1 MKQCSYCLK
10 FHHPDTSGVHSRDSW
25 FCSFPCL
32 YSFKHGAAV
41 YQKKPEAVV
50 TEKTLRLAGTKNT
63 VAVAWAFNGNSN
75 LSTTGVV
82 MAPTNAS
89 VTAGKL
95 LLAANV
101 SANGTASWVSPF
113 PKNLESFEITFNVSL
128 AGVPGAASSVKKL
141 FSYGPLAGKLNVP
154 ASGSFGT
161 VTIDNG
167 GGVTSTS
174 SSTPIR
180 TDGTIANIKYKVVA
194 RRTYYATTAMSTF
207 ELFVDGVRCI
217 STTGDGIALLD
228 LLATPAFVL
237 GGTRSPARLTGIA
250 PAAMT
255 EPNMWPMSAYTGTT
269 PNFSTVDSV
278 SALNLAYSAT
288 SAAASETWLDT
299 WDLTGTD
306 PLANTGTGTSGAF
319 TISPQTGYVGNSSL
333 QVPAQGSATN
343 AFYVQL
349 PDLDTGTANNGLGL
363 WTVEARVK
371 TTVNNTSD
379 VLLFKLGQDFLGAGG
394 GNQVALF
401 LNGSNGLCLRTECPG
416 AGDDSLLIPIA
427 TNQLATAP
435 AINPN
440 DGNYHTYRLSRIA
453 VGASQGEIAP
463 GTENTYF
470 NLWVDGRQINVNT
483 GSNGV
488 IINNGTKLSHAP
500 LVSTTQNWL
509 RLGNTQRPALTA
521 AVTVDYARFKNGF
534 TNTGTDIWLGEWQFS
549 GTSTFSTGP
558 GSSAELYTSVSTVG
572 GEITIPTASAAAA
585 NTIFARM
592 VDLDCGTSNDGYGAW
607 VVEASVK
614 TASSVPTTKFCIFD
628 IGDDLN
634 GVCNRITMYCTY
646 VSSVWYLYIEARSS
660 TSTTARVISIPFS
673 NLTAYATS
681 VKGTNVTAPND
692 TNYHTYK
699 LYRKRVTASGT
710 QNDPATLFQ
719 FWYDGVEF
727 NLTPNAVPA
736 AGVTA
741 PQAIANAIINST
753 NNYLRLGNNLD
764 PGSLQSV
771 VVDYA
776 RYYNAPTSA
785 PMSAPTHS
793 GGYFQTFYGTAGY
806 LTSNYS
812 KTSITR
818 GSAANGSG
826 VLVTGIVKPITSLA
840 SATGGSI
847 GTGTGTAMTAP
858 FLCGVGGSTKS
869 NKDMVE
875 LLTVGDPATAGA
887 YVSVWAWRSGRILM
901 FNGTSY
907 TETVNPVV
915 GSSEFVLGV
924 HLSATEPQ
932 LFINGQLKSSSD
944 AAVMLPWRTIAGNVA
959 TTISAANTGAI
970 LSSTASARGVY
981 LGPRST
987 YDVTSTVTTPTL
999 NVGYKNW
1006 RLVDTAL
1013 NSMTAQQIADTQLY
1027 RYSSEY
1033 DSGPL
1038 TVTYGFRI
1046 ADDETLQIVKTQ
1058 GSMASTTNTML
1069 GNILPVSE
1077 DGTGALTVNSL
1088 GAIGSSTVDPV
1099 MDLTNKR

>member
-1 MKQCSYCLK
+1 
-10 FHHPDTSGVHSRDSW
+10 
-25 FCSFPCL
+25 
-32 YSFKHGAAV
+32 
-41 YQKKPEAVV
+41 
-50 TEKTLRLAGTKNT
+50 
-63 VAVAWAFNGNSN
+63 
-75 LSTTGVV
+75 

-101 SANGTASWVSPF
+101 SANGTASWVSPS
-113 PKNLESFEITFNVSL
+113 PRTS
-128 AGVPGAASSVKKL
+128 
-141 FSYGPLAGKLNVP
+141 
-154 ASGSFGT
+154 
-161 VTIDNG
+161 
-167 GGVTSTS
+167 STS
-174 SSTPIR
+174 
-180 TDGTIANIKYKVVA
+180 
-194 RRTYYATTAMSTF
+194 
-207 ELFVDGVRCI
+207 
-217 STTGDGIALLD
+217 
-228 LLATPAFVL
+228 
-237 GGTRSPARLTGIA
+237 
-250 PAAMT
+250 T
-255 EPNMWPMSAYTGTT
+255 EPNLWKLDTYTGTA
-269 PNFSTVDSV
+269 PNYSTVDSV
-278 SALNLAYSAT
+278 SALNLVYS
-288 SAAASETWLDT
+288 S
-299 WDLTGTD
+299 
-306 PLANTGTGTSGAF
+306 SGA
-319 TISPQTGYVGNSSL
+319 
-333 QVPAQGSATN
+333 AT
-343 AFYVQL
+343 
-349 PDLDTGTANNGLGL
+349 
-363 WTVEARVK
+363 
-371 TTVNNTSD
+371 TS
-379 VLLFKLGQDFLGAGG
+379 
-394 GNQVALF
+394 
-401 LNGSNGLCLRTECPG
+401 
-416 AGDDSLLIPIA
+416 
-427 TNQLATAP
+427 
-435 AINPN
+435 
-440 DGNYHTYRLSRIA
+440 
-453 VGASQGEIAP
+453 
-463 GTENTYF
+463 
-470 NLWVDGRQINVNT
+470 
-483 GSNGV
+483 
-488 IINNGTKLSHAP
+488 
-500 LVSTTQNWL
+500 
-509 RLGNTQRPALTA
+509 
-521 AVTVDYARFKNGF
+521 
-534 TNTGTDIWLGEWQFS
+534 WLGEWFTDSANNNTATGASVQNYGNGLS
-549 GTSTFSTGP
+549 GNFQGVTP
-558 GSSAELYTSVSTVG
+558 VSSEV
-572 GEITIPTASAAAA
+572 TIPTGLQALNTRYVTLADIETGSSNSGTGRGLSRQRNESA
-585 NTIFARM
+585 
-592 VDLDCGTSNDGYGAW
+592 
-607 VVEASVK
+607 
-614 TASSVPTTKFCIFD
+614 
-628 IGDDLN
+628 
-634 GVCNRITMYCTY
+634 
-646 VSSVWYLYIEARSS
+646 
-660 TSTTARVISIPFS
+660 VIS
-673 NLTAYATS
+673 
-681 VKGTNVTAPND
+681 APN
-692 TNYHTYK
+692 H
-699 LYRKRVTASGT
+699 VSGC
-710 QNDPATLFQ
+710 
-719 FWYDGVEF
+719 
-727 NLTPNAVPA
+727 
-736 AGVTA
+736 
-741 PQAIANAIINST
+741 
-753 NNYLRLGNNLD
+753 
-764 PGSLQSV
+764 
-771 VVDYA
+771 
-776 RYYNAPTSA
+776 
-785 PMSAPTHS
+785 
-793 GGYFQTFYGTAGY
+793 FQTFYGTAGY

>member
-1 MKQCSYCLK
+1 
-10 FHHPDTSGVHSRDSW
+10 
-25 FCSFPCL
+25 
-32 YSFKHGAAV
+32 
-41 YQKKPEAVV
+41 
-50 TEKTLRLAGTKNT
+50 
-63 VAVAWAFNGNSN
+63 
-75 LSTTGVV
+75 
-82 MAPTNAS
+82 
-89 VTAGKL
+89 
-95 LLAANV
+95 
-101 SANGTASWVSPF
+101 
-113 PKNLESFEITFNVSL
+113 
-128 AGVPGAASSVKKL
+128 
-141 FSYGPLAGKLNVP
+141 
-154 ASGSFGT
+154 
-161 VTIDNG
+161 
-167 GGVTSTS
+167 
-174 SSTPIR
+174 
-180 TDGTIANIKYKVVA
+180 
-194 RRTYYATTAMSTF
+194 
-207 ELFVDGVRCI
+207 
-217 STTGDGIALLD
+217 
-228 LLATPAFVL
+228 
-237 GGTRSPARLTGIA
+237 
-250 PAAMT
+250 
-255 EPNMWPMSAYTGTT
+255 
-269 PNFSTVDSV
+269 
-278 SALNLAYSAT
+278 
-288 SAAASETWLDT
+288 
-299 WDLTGTD
+299 
-306 PLANTGTGTSGAF
+306 
-319 TISPQTGYVGNSSL
+319 
-333 QVPAQGSATN
+333 
-343 AFYVQL
+343 
-349 PDLDTGTANNGLGL
+349 
-363 WTVEARVK
+363 
-371 TTVNNTSD
+371 
-379 VLLFKLGQDFLGAGG
+379 
-394 GNQVALF
+394 
-401 LNGSNGLCLRTECPG
+401 
-416 AGDDSLLIPIA
+416 
-427 TNQLATAP
+427 
-435 AINPN
+435 
-440 DGNYHTYRLSRIA
+440 
-453 VGASQGEIAP
+453 
-463 GTENTYF
+463 
-470 NLWVDGRQINVNT
+470 
-483 GSNGV
+483 
-488 IINNGTKLSHAP
+488 
-500 LVSTTQNWL
+500 
-509 RLGNTQRPALTA
+509 
-521 AVTVDYARFKNGF
+521 
-534 TNTGTDIWLGEWQFS
+534 
-549 GTSTFSTGP
+549 
-558 GSSAELYTSVSTVG
+558 
-572 GEITIPTASAAAA
+572 
-585 NTIFARM
+585 
-592 VDLDCGTSNDGYGAW
+592 
-607 VVEASVK
+607 
-614 TASSVPTTKFCIFD
+614 
-628 IGDDLN
+628 
-634 GVCNRITMYCTY
+634 MYCTY

-736 AGVTA
+736 AGVIA

-776 RYYNAPTSA
+776 RYYNAPTGLPTSA

-793 GGYFQTFYGTAGY
+793 GGYFQTMYGNSSY
-806 LTSNYS
+806 LTSSYGI
-812 KTSITR
+812 TGITR
-818 GSAANGSG
+818 GTATTPNQGTS

-970 LSSTASARGVY
+970 LSSTASARGIY

-987 YDVTSTVTTPTL
+987 YDVTSAVTTPTL

-1058 GSMASTTNTML
+1058 GSMASTTSTML

>member
-1 MKQCSYCLK
+1 
-10 FHHPDTSGVHSRDSW
+10 
-25 FCSFPCL
+25 
-32 YSFKHGAAV
+32 
-41 YQKKPEAVV
+41 
-50 TEKTLRLAGTKNT
+50 
-63 VAVAWAFNGNSN
+63 
-75 LSTTGVV
+75 

-95 LLAANV
+95 LLAANA

-141 FSYGPLAGKLNVP
+141 FSYGPLVGKLNVP

-217 STTGDGIALLD
+217 STTGDG
-228 LLATPAFVL
+228 T
-237 GGTRSPARLTGIA
+237 S
-250 PAAMT
+250 T
-255 EPNMWPMSAYTGTT
+255 EPNLWKLDTYTGAA
-269 PNFSTVDSV
+269 PNYSTVDSV
-278 SALNLAYSAT
+278 SALNLVYSSSGAATTSWLGEWFTDSANNNTATGASVQNYGNGLSGNFQGVTPVSSEVTIPTGLQATNTRYVTLADIETGSSNSGYGAWSIEAKVRT
-288 SAAASETWLDT
+288 SAGSSNIW
-299 WDLTGTD
+299 GI
-306 PLANTGTGTSGAF
+306 F
-319 TISPQTGYVGNSSL
+319 TI
-333 QVPAQGSATN
+333 
-343 AFYVQL
+343 
-349 PDLDTGTANNGLGL
+349 
-363 WTVEARVK
+363 
-371 TTVNNTSD
+371 
-379 VLLFKLGQDFLGAGG
+379 GQDYSG
-394 GNQVALF
+394 
-401 LNGSNGLCLRTECPG
+401 GSNGNQILVYGQGSNIVITTE
-416 AGDDSLLIPIA
+416 
-427 TNQLATAP
+427 
-435 AINPN
+435 
-440 DGNYHTYRLSRIA
+440 A
-453 VGASQGEIAP
+453 VGY
-463 GTENTYF
+463 TNR
-470 NLWVDGRQINVNT
+470 NL
-483 GSNGV
+483 V
-488 IINNGTKLSHAP
+488 IP
-500 LVSTTQNWL
+500 TT
-509 RLGNTQRPALTA
+509 ALTA
-521 AVTVDYARFKNGF
+521 AFTAASVT
-534 TNTGTDIWLGEWQFS
+534 
-549 GTSTFSTGP
+549 
-558 GSSAELYTSVSTVG
+558 YTSNPNSGFNHTYKILRKANSTVG
-572 GEITIPTASAAAA
+572 TVSAPS
-585 NTIFARM
+585 
-592 VDLDCGTSNDGYGAW
+592 D
-607 VVEASVK
+607 
-614 TASSVPTTKFCIFD
+614 
-628 IGDDLN
+628 
-634 GVCNRITMYCTY
+634 
-646 VSSVWYLYIEARSS
+646 
-660 TSTTARVISIPFS
+660 VI
-673 NLTAYATS
+673 
-681 VKGTNVTAPND
+681 
-692 TNYHTYK
+692 
-699 LYRKRVTASGT
+699 
-710 QNDPATLFQ
+710 Q
-719 FWYDGVEF
+719 FWYDGVEIPLTVGSNGITSSASMVNVPIGSTGSNK
-727 NLTPNAVPA
+727 NLMIGPTLRRDLDATSTLDYIRFRNESAV
-736 AGVTA
+736 
-741 PQAIANAIINST
+741 I
-753 NNYLRLGNNLD
+753 
-764 PGSLQSV
+764 
-771 VVDYA
+771 
-776 RYYNAPTSA
+776 SA
-785 PMSAPTHS
+785 PNHVS
-793 GGYFQTFYGTAGY
+793 GCFQTFYGTAGY

>member
-1 MKQCSYCLK
+1 
-10 FHHPDTSGVHSRDSW
+10 
-25 FCSFPCL
+25 
-32 YSFKHGAAV
+32 
-41 YQKKPEAVV
+41 
-50 TEKTLRLAGTKNT
+50 
-63 VAVAWAFNGNSN
+63 
-75 LSTTGVV
+75 

-180 TDGTIANIKYKVVA
+180 TDGTIANIKYKVHH
-194 RRTYYATTAMSTF
+194 RRRYRSSRPSRHPRLRSRRRHVHLRVSYDDIRIETVTAPSNT
-207 ELFVDGVRCI
+207 VTDGAGV
-217 STTGDGIALLD
+217 SVLGDGAVNNVPCDRSITWQKGTTQEKGDHTGSYWQVKGGQLMLSRTIDASLRKAPGSSILLSS
-228 LLATPAFVL
+228 LPAK
-237 GGTRSPARLTGIA
+237 TGIA

-379 VLLFKLGQDFLGAGG
+379 VLLFKLGQDFLGAA

-488 IINNGTKLSHAP
+488 IINNGTKLSHIP

-534 TNTGTDIWLGEWQFS
+534 TNTGTDVWLGEWQFS

-558 GSSAELYTSVSTVG
+558 GSSAELYMSVSTVG

-660 TSTTARVISIPFS
+660 TSATARVISIPFS

-719 FWYDGVEF
+719 FC
-727 NLTPNAVPA
+727 
-736 AGVTA
+736 
-741 PQAIANAIINST
+741 
-753 NNYLRLGNNLD
+753 
-764 PGSLQSV
+764 
-771 VVDYA
+771 
-776 RYYNAPTSA
+776 
-785 PMSAPTHS
+785 
-793 GGYFQTFYGTAGY
+793 
-806 LTSNYS
+806 

-907 TETVNPVV
+907 TETVNTVV

>member
-1 MKQCSYCLK
+1 
-10 FHHPDTSGVHSRDSW
+10 
-25 FCSFPCL
+25 
-32 YSFKHGAAV
+32 
-41 YQKKPEAVV
+41 
-50 TEKTLRLAGTKNT
+50 
-63 VAVAWAFNGNSN
+63 
-75 LSTTGVV
+75 

-228 LLATPAFVL
+228 LLATPAF
-237 GGTRSPARLTGIA
+237 
-250 PAAMT
+250 
-255 EPNMWPMSAYTGTT
+255 PNLWKLDTYTT
-269 PNFSTVDSV
+269 PSAGNYATVDSV
-278 SALNLAYSAT
+278 SALNLAYSTA
-288 SAAASETWLDT
+288 SAQPETWLGD
-299 WDLTGTD
+299 WQLTGANTY
-306 PLANTGTGTSGAF
+306 LNNTGTGTSGA
-319 TISPQTGYVGNSSL
+319 INVGNGAIIGNSSL
-333 QVPAQGSATN
+333 QIPVQGSAVN
-343 AFYVQL
+343 AFNVQL

-379 VLLFKLGQDFLGAGG
+379 VLLFKLGQDFFGAGG

-534 TNTGTDIWLGEWQFS
+534 TNTGSDVWLGEWHFD
-549 GTSTFSTGP
+549 GTSLSNSGVGAATTG
-558 GSSAELYTSVSTVG
+558 LNVVYG
-572 GEITIPTASAAAA
+572 GLGTDFPISGEYQIPVAGAAAA
-585 NTIFARM
+585 NKIYAYAG
-592 VDLDCGTSNDGYGAW
+592 DLDTTGTVADDGYGNW
-607 VVEASVK
+607 TVEARVRTVAGAGDTS
-614 TASSVPTTKFCIFD
+614 KFCIFS
-628 IGDDLN
+628 IGNDSTS
-634 GVCNRITMYCTY
+634 GNRISVYCNGTL
-646 VSSVWYLYIEARSS
+646 LYIEAE
-660 TSTTARVISIPFS
+660 TTVSGARAVTIPFA
-673 NLTAYATS
+673 NLTSYAVS
-681 VKGTNVTAPND
+681 TAPND
-692 TNYHTYK
+692 GNFHTYR
-699 LYRKRVTASGT
+699 LGRLQNNNTGT
-710 QNDPATLFQ
+710 SADATTLHR

-727 NLTPNAVPA
+727 VLTVGVNGVAQPN
-736 AGVTA
+736 G
-741 PQAIANAIINST
+741 AIANPPIKST
-753 NNYLRLGNNLD
+753 NAYIRLGNNLE
-764 PGSLQSV
+764 PGSLQATRV
-771 VVDYA
+771 EYV
-776 RYYNAPTSA
+776 RYMNGPDAPVTST
-785 PMSAPTHS
+785 PNHVS
-793 GGYFQTFYGTAGY
+793 GYFQTYYGTAGY
-806 LTSNYS
+806 LTSSYGI
-812 KTSITR
+812 TGITR

-875 LLTVGDPATAGA
+875 LVTVGDPATAGA

-907 TETVNPVV
+907 TETLNPVV

-959 TTISAANTGAI
+959 TTISAGNTGAI

-1006 RLVDTAL
+1006 RLVDTA
-1013 NSMTAQQIADTQLY
+1013 STA
-1027 RYSSEY
+1027 
-1033 DSGPL
+1033 
-1038 TVTYGFRI
+1038 
-1046 ADDETLQIVKTQ
+1046 
-1058 GSMASTTNTML
+1058 
-1069 GNILPVSE
+1069 
-1077 DGTGALTVNSL
+1077 
-1088 GAIGSSTVDPV
+1088 
-1099 MDLTNKR
+1099 

>member
-237 GGTRSPARLTGIA
+237 GGTRSPARHA
-250 PAAMT
+250 T
-255 EPNMWPMSAYTGTT
+255 EPNLWKLDTYTGTA
-269 PNFSTVDSV
+269 PNYSTVDSV
-278 SALNLAYSAT
+278 SALNLVYS
-288 SAAASETWLDT
+288 S
-299 WDLTGTD
+299 
-306 PLANTGTGTSGAF
+306 SGAATTSWLGEWF
-319 TISPQTGYVGNSSL
+319 TDS
-333 QVPAQGSATN
+333 
-343 AFYVQL
+343 
-349 PDLDTGTANNGLGL
+349 ANNNTATGASVQNYGNGL
-363 WTVEARVK
+363 
-371 TTVNNTSD
+371 S
-379 VLLFKLGQDFLGAGG
+379 
-394 GNQVALF
+394 GNFQGVTPVSSEDYSG
-401 LNGSNGLCLRTECPG
+401 GSNGNQILVYGQGSNIIITTE
-416 AGDDSLLIPIA
+416 
-427 TNQLATAP
+427 
-435 AINPN
+435 
-440 DGNYHTYRLSRIA
+440 A
-453 VGASQGEIAP
+453 VGY
-463 GTENTYF
+463 TNR
-470 NLWVDGRQINVNT
+470 NL
-483 GSNGV
+483 V
-488 IINNGTKLSHAP
+488 IP
-500 LVSTTQNWL
+500 TT
-509 RLGNTQRPALTA
+509 ALTA
-521 AVTVDYARFKNGF
+521 AFTAASVT
-534 TNTGTDIWLGEWQFS
+534 
-549 GTSTFSTGP
+549 
-558 GSSAELYTSVSTVG
+558 YTSNPNSGFNHTYKILRKANSTVG
-572 GEITIPTASAAAA
+572 TVSAPS
-585 NTIFARM
+585 
-592 VDLDCGTSNDGYGAW
+592 D
-607 VVEASVK
+607 
-614 TASSVPTTKFCIFD
+614 
-628 IGDDLN
+628 
-634 GVCNRITMYCTY
+634 
-646 VSSVWYLYIEARSS
+646 
-660 TSTTARVISIPFS
+660 VI
-673 NLTAYATS
+673 
-681 VKGTNVTAPND
+681 
-692 TNYHTYK
+692 
-699 LYRKRVTASGT
+699 
-710 QNDPATLFQ
+710 Q
-719 FWYDGVEF
+719 FWYDGVEIPLTVGSNGITSSGSMVNVPIGSTGSNK
-727 NLTPNAVPA
+727 NLMIGPTLRRDLDATSTLDYIRFRNESAV
-736 AGVTA
+736 
-741 PQAIANAIINST
+741 I
-753 NNYLRLGNNLD
+753 
-764 PGSLQSV
+764 
-771 VVDYA
+771 
-776 RYYNAPTSA
+776 SA
-785 PMSAPTHS
+785 PNHVS
-793 GGYFQTFYGTAGY
+793 GCFQTFYGTAGY

>member
-180 TDGTIANIKYKVVA
+180 TDGTIANIKYKVHH
-194 RRTYYATTAMSTF
+194 RRRYRSSRPSRHPRLRSRRRHVHLRVSYDDIRIETVTAPSNT
-207 ELFVDGVRCI
+207 VTDGAGV
-217 STTGDGIALLD
+217 SVLGDGAVNNVPCDRSITWQKGTTQEKGDHTGSYWQVKGGQLMLSRTIDASLRKAPGSSILLSS
-228 LLATPAFVL
+228 LPAK
-237 GGTRSPARLTGIA
+237 TGIA

-349 PDLDTGTANNGLGL
+349 PDLDTGTANNGLGI

-634 GVCNRITMYCTY
+634 G
-646 VSSVWYLYIEARSS
+646 
-660 TSTTARVISIPFS
+660 
-673 NLTAYATS
+673 
-681 VKGTNVTAPND
+681 
-692 TNYHTYK
+692 
-699 LYRKRVTASGT
+699 
-710 QNDPATLFQ
+710 
-719 FWYDGVEF
+719 
-727 NLTPNAVPA
+727 
-736 AGVTA
+736 
-741 PQAIANAIINST
+741 
-753 NNYLRLGNNLD
+753 
-764 PGSLQSV
+764 
-771 VVDYA
+771 
-776 RYYNAPTSA
+776 
-785 PMSAPTHS
+785 
-793 GGYFQTFYGTAGY
+793 TFYGTAGY

-907 TETVNPVV
+907 TET
-915 GSSEFVLGV
+915 
-924 HLSATEPQ
+924 

>member
-1 MKQCSYCLK
+1 
-10 FHHPDTSGVHSRDSW
+10 
-25 FCSFPCL
+25 
-32 YSFKHGAAV
+32 
-41 YQKKPEAVV
+41 
-50 TEKTLRLAGTKNT
+50 
-63 VAVAWAFNGNSN
+63 
-75 LSTTGVV
+75 
-82 MAPTNAS
+82 
-89 VTAGKL
+89 
-95 LLAANV
+95 
-101 SANGTASWVSPF
+101 
-113 PKNLESFEITFNVSL
+113 
-128 AGVPGAASSVKKL
+128 
-141 FSYGPLAGKLNVP
+141 
-154 ASGSFGT
+154 
-161 VTIDNG
+161 
-167 GGVTSTS
+167 
-174 SSTPIR
+174 
-180 TDGTIANIKYKVVA
+180 
-194 RRTYYATTAMSTF
+194 MSTF

-237 GGTRSPARLTGIA
+237 GGDTFTCAV
-250 PAAMT
+250 
-255 EPNMWPMSAYTGTT
+255 SAGNYA
-269 PNFSTVDSV
+269 TVDSV
-278 SALNLAYSAT
+278 SALNLAYSTA
-288 SAAASETWLDT
+288 SAQPETWLGD
-299 WDLTGTD
+299 WQLTGANTY
-306 PLANTGTGTSGAF
+306 LNNTGTGTSGA
-319 TISPQTGYVGNSSL
+319 INVGNGAIIGNSSL
-333 QVPAQGSATN
+333 QIPVQGSAVN
-343 AFYVQL
+343 AFNVQL

-379 VLLFKLGQDFLGAGG
+379 VLLFKLGQDFFGAGG

-509 RLGNTQRPALTA
+509 RLGNTQRPVLTA

-534 TNTGTDIWLGEWQFS
+534 TNTGSDVWLGEWHFD
-549 GTSTFSTGP
+549 GTSLSNSGVGAATTG
-558 GSSAELYTSVSTVG
+558 LNVVYG
-572 GEITIPTASAAAA
+572 GLGTDFPISGEYQIPVAGAAAA
-585 NTIFARM
+585 NKIYAYAG
-592 VDLDCGTSNDGYGAW
+592 DLDTTGTVADDGYGNW
-607 VVEASVK
+607 TVEARVRTVAGAGDTS
-614 TASSVPTTKFCIFD
+614 KFCIFS
-628 IGDDLN
+628 IGNDSTS
-634 GVCNRITMYCTY
+634 GNRISVYCNGTL
-646 VSSVWYLYIEARSS
+646 LYIEAE
-660 TSTTARVISIPFS
+660 TTVSGARAVTIPFA
-673 NLTAYATS
+673 NLTSYAVS
-681 VKGTNVTAPND
+681 TAPND
-692 TNYHTYK
+692 AQRSYCQPPIK
-699 LYRKRVTASGT
+699 
-710 QNDPATLFQ
+710 
-719 FWYDGVEF
+719 
-727 NLTPNAVPA
+727 
-736 AGVTA
+736 
-741 PQAIANAIINST
+741 ST
-753 NNYLRLGNNLD
+753 NAYIRLGNNLE
-764 PGSLQSV
+764 PGSLQATRV
-771 VVDYA
+771 EYV
-776 RYYNAPTSA
+776 RYMNGPDAPVTST
-785 PMSAPTHS
+785 PNHVS
-793 GGYFQTFYGTAGY
+793 GYFQTYYGTAGY
-806 LTSNYS
+806 LTSSYGI
-812 KTSITR
+812 TGITR

-875 LLTVGDPATAGA
+875 LVTVGDPATAGA

-959 TTISAANTGAI
+959 TTISAGNTGAI

>member
-1 MKQCSYCLK
+1 
-10 FHHPDTSGVHSRDSW
+10 
-25 FCSFPCL
+25 
-32 YSFKHGAAV
+32 
-41 YQKKPEAVV
+41 
-50 TEKTLRLAGTKNT
+50 
-63 VAVAWAFNGNSN
+63 
-75 LSTTGVV
+75 

-194 RRTYYATTAMSTF
+194 RRTNTTPPPQCPPSSCSSTVCGVSAPPATVSLFSTF
-207 ELFVDGVRCI
+207 SLPPPSF
-217 STTGDGIALLD
+217 SA
-228 LLATPAFVL
+228 
-237 GGTRSPARLTGIA
+237 GTRSPAQSRTS
-250 PAAMT
+250 T
-255 EPNMWPMSAYTGTT
+255 EPNLWKLDTYTGTA
-269 PNFSTVDSV
+269 PNYSTVDSV
-278 SALNLAYSAT
+278 SALNLVYSSSGAATTSWLGEWFTDSANNNTATGASVQNYGNGLSGNFQGVTPVSSEVTIPTGLQALNTRYVTLADIETGSSNSGYGAWSIEAKVRT
-288 SAAASETWLDT
+288 SAGSSNIW
-299 WDLTGTD
+299 GI
-306 PLANTGTGTSGAF
+306 F
-319 TISPQTGYVGNSSL
+319 TI
-333 QVPAQGSATN
+333 
-343 AFYVQL
+343 
-349 PDLDTGTANNGLGL
+349 
-363 WTVEARVK
+363 
-371 TTVNNTSD
+371 
-379 VLLFKLGQDFLGAGG
+379 GQDYSG
-394 GNQVALF
+394 
-401 LNGSNGLCLRTECPG
+401 GSNGNQILVYGQGSNIIITTE
-416 AGDDSLLIPIA
+416 
-427 TNQLATAP
+427 
-435 AINPN
+435 
-440 DGNYHTYRLSRIA
+440 A
-453 VGASQGEIAP
+453 VGY
-463 GTENTYF
+463 TNR
-470 NLWVDGRQINVNT
+470 NL
-483 GSNGV
+483 V
-488 IINNGTKLSHAP
+488 IP
-500 LVSTTQNWL
+500 TT
-509 RLGNTQRPALTA
+509 ALTA
-521 AVTVDYARFKNGF
+521 AFTAASVT
-534 TNTGTDIWLGEWQFS
+534 
-549 GTSTFSTGP
+549 
-558 GSSAELYTSVSTVG
+558 YTSNPNSGFNHTYKILRKANSTVG
-572 GEITIPTASAAAA
+572 TVSAPS
-585 NTIFARM
+585 
-592 VDLDCGTSNDGYGAW
+592 D
-607 VVEASVK
+607 
-614 TASSVPTTKFCIFD
+614 
-628 IGDDLN
+628 
-634 GVCNRITMYCTY
+634 
-646 VSSVWYLYIEARSS
+646 
-660 TSTTARVISIPFS
+660 VI
-673 NLTAYATS
+673 
-681 VKGTNVTAPND
+681 
-692 TNYHTYK
+692 
-699 LYRKRVTASGT
+699 
-710 QNDPATLFQ
+710 Q
-719 FWYDGVEF
+719 FWYDGVEIPLTVGSNGITSSGSMVNVPIGSTGSNK
-727 NLTPNAVPA
+727 NLMIGPTLRRDLDATSTLDYIRFRNESAV
-736 AGVTA
+736 
-741 PQAIANAIINST
+741 I
-753 NNYLRLGNNLD
+753 
-764 PGSLQSV
+764 
-771 VVDYA
+771 
-776 RYYNAPTSA
+776 SA
-785 PMSAPTHS
+785 PNHVS
-793 GGYFQTFYGTAGY
+793 GCFQTFYGTAGY

>member
-228 LLATPAFVL
+228 LLATPAF
-237 GGTRSPARLTGIA
+237 TGIA

-349 PDLDTGTANNGLGL
+349 PDLDTGTANNGLGI
-363 WTVEARVK
+363 WTVEAR
-371 TTVNNTSD
+371 
-379 VLLFKLGQDFLGAGG
+379 
-394 GNQVALF
+394 
-401 LNGSNGLCLRTECPG
+401 
-416 AGDDSLLIPIA
+416 
-427 TNQLATAP
+427 
-435 AINPN
+435 
-440 DGNYHTYRLSRIA
+440 
-453 VGASQGEIAP
+453 GEIAP

-634 GVCNRITMYCTY
+634 GKQ
-646 VSSVWYLYIEARSS
+646 YL
-660 TSTTARVISIPFS
+660 TTARVISIPFS

-776 RYYNAPTSA
+776 RYYNAPTGLPTSA